1 MHKLDHIVFGARS
14 LEEGTNFIEKKLDI
28 KLSEVGYHDFMGTH
42 NRVVKVD
49 KDIYLEVI
57 AIDPSSKSPN
67 ENRWF
72 NLDNPILQK
81 KLEYSPQMIGYVIE
95 TKDKEILKHFC
106 APIKASRGNY
116 KWNFAMP
123 SLESNLFNK
132 ELIENGIIPSLIN
145 WKSNKPVYE
154 MKNNQLSLKK
164 IEIEILDNQMQYKKI
179 IESIGIIEKLTFTIK
194 KDVVGKNNNA
204 QPIIKALIKDK
215 NINKNILI

>member
-14 LEEGTNFIEKKLDI
+14 LEEGTNFIEKKLGI

-49 KDIYLEVI
+49 KDVYLEVI

-67 ENRWF
+67 QNRWF

-106 APIKASRGNY
+106 TPIEASRGNY

-123 SLESNLFNK
+123 NLESNFFNK

-164 IEIEILDNQMQYKKI
+164 IEIEILDNQMQYKKN

-194 KDVVGKNNNA
+194 KDVVGENNNA

>member
-1 MHKLDHIVFGARS
+1 MHKLDHIVFGATS
-14 LEEGTNFIEKKLDI
+14 LEEGTNFIEKKLGI

-49 KDIYLEVI
+49 KDVYLEVI

-106 APIKASRGNY
+106 TPIEASRGNY

-123 SLESNLFNK
+123 NLESNFFNK

-164 IEIEILDNQMQYKKI
+164 IEIEILDNQMQYKKN

-194 KDVVGKNNNA
+194 KDVVGENNNA

>member
-14 LEEGTNFIEKKLDI
+14 LEEGTNFIEKKLGI

-49 KDIYLEVI
+49 KDVYLEVI

-95 TKDKEILKHFC
+95 TKDKEILKHFYT
-106 APIKASRGNY
+106 PIEASRGNY

-123 SLESNLFNK
+123 SLESNFFNK

-154 MKNNQLSLKK
+154 MKNNQLSSNK
-164 IEIEILDNQMQYKKI
+164 IEIEILDNQMQCKKI
-179 IESIGIIEKLTFTIK
+179 MECIGIIEKLTFSIK
-194 KDVVGKNNNA
+194 NDVVDKNNNT
-204 QPIIKALIKDK
+204 QRIIKVLIKDN

>member
-1 MHKLDHIVFGARS
+1 MHKLDHIVFGART

-57 AIDPSSKSPN
+57 AIDPSSKFPN
-67 ENRWF
+67 GNRWF

-106 APIKASRGNY
+106 TPIQASRGNY

-123 SLESNLFNK
+123 NLDSNFFNK

-145 WKSNKPVYE
+145 WKSSKPITQ
-154 MKNNQLSLKK
+154 MK
-164 IEIEILDNQMQYKKI
+164 DNQFSLNRVEIHIQDYQTQYQKLI
-179 IESIGIIEKLTFTIK
+179 DYMRIIEKLKFSI
-194 KDVVGKNNNA
+194 KNNVVNNNLNA
-204 QPIIKALIKDK
+204 YPIIKASIKD
-215 NINKNILI
+215 NNTNKNILI

>member
-49 KDIYLEVI
+49 KGIYLEVI
-57 AIDPSSKSPN
+57 AIDPSLKSPN
-67 ENRWF
+67 QNRWF

-95 TKDKEILKHFC
+95 TKDKEMLKHFC
-106 APIKASRGNY
+106 TPIKAARGNY

-123 SLESNLFNK
+123 NLESNFFNK

-145 WKSNKPVYE
+145 WKSNKPVHE
-154 MKNNQLSLKK
+154 MKNNHLSLNK

-179 IESIGIIEKLTFTIK
+179 MDSIGIIEKLRFSK
-194 KDVVGKNNNA
+194 KNNTNN
-204 QPIIKALIKDK
+204 QQYNKYPRIKAYIKD
-215 NINKNILI
+215 NNSNKNILL

>member
-1 MHKLDHIVFGARS
+1 MHKLDHIVFAARS

-49 KDIYLEVI
+49 KEIYLEVI

-67 ENRWF
+67 QNRWF
-72 NLDNPILQK
+72 NLDNPVLKK

-95 TKDKEILKHFC
+95 TKDTEILKYFC
-106 APIKASRGNY
+106 NPIQASRGNY

-123 SLESNLFNK
+123 KLESNFFNK

-145 WKSNKPVYE
+145 WKSNKPVHE
-154 MKNNQLSLKK
+154 MKSNQLSLNK
-164 IEIEILDNQMQYKKI
+164 IEIEILDNEMQYKKI
-179 IESIGIIEKLTFTIK
+179 MDFIGIIEKLSVSK
-194 KDVVGKNNNA
+194 KNKTNNDQYNRY
-204 QPIIKALIKDK
+204 PRIKAFIKD
-215 NINKNILI
+215 NNSNKNILL

>member
-14 LEEGTNFIEKKLDI
+14 LEEGTNFIEKKLGI

-49 KDIYLEVI
+49 KDVYLEVI

-106 APIKASRGNY
+106 TPIEASRGNY

-123 SLESNLFNK
+123 SLESNFFNK

-154 MKNNQLSLKK
+154 MKNNQLSLNK

-194 KDVVGKNNNA
+194 KDVVGENNNA

>member
-14 LEEGTNFIEKKLDI
+14 LEEGTNFIEKKLGI
-28 KLSEVGYHDFMGTH
+28 KLSEVGYQDFMGTH

-49 KDIYLEVI
+49 KDVYLEVI

-106 APIKASRGNY
+106 TPIEASRGNY

-123 SLESNLFNK
+123 SLESNFFNK

-154 MKNNQLSLKK
+154 MKNNQLSLNK

-194 KDVVGKNNNA
+194 KDVVGENNNA

>member
-123 SLESNLFNK
+123 NLESNFFNK

-145 WKSNKPVYE
+145 WKSNKPVHE
-154 MKNNQLSLKK
+154 MKNNQLSLNK

-179 IESIGIIEKLTFTIK
+179 MDTIGIIEKLRISAK
-194 KDVVGKNNNA
+194 ININNQQYNEY
-204 QPIIKALIKDK
+204 PRIKAFIKD
-215 NINKNILI
+215 NNSNKNIIL

>member
-57 AIDPSSKSPN
+57 ATDPSSKSPN

-81 KLEYSPQMIGYVIE
+81 KLKYSPQMIGYVIE
-95 TKDKEILKHFC
+95 TKDKEILKHF
-106 APIKASRGNY
+106 
-116 KWNFAMP
+116 
-123 SLESNLFNK
+123 
-132 ELIENGIIPSLIN
+132 
-145 WKSNKPVYE
+145 
-154 MKNNQLSLKK
+154 
-164 IEIEILDNQMQYKKI
+164 
-179 IESIGIIEKLTFTIK
+179 
-194 KDVVGKNNNA
+194 
-204 QPIIKALIKDK
+204 
-215 NINKNILI
+215 

>member
-14 LEEGTNFIEKKLDI
+14 LEEGTNFIEKKLGI

-49 KDIYLEVI
+49 KDVYLEVI

-95 TKDKEILKHFC
+95 TKDKEIFKHFYT
-106 APIKASRGNY
+106 PIEASRGNY

-123 SLESNLFNK
+123 NLESNFFNK

-145 WKSNKPVYE
+145 WKSNKPVHE
-154 MKNNQLSLKK
+154 MKNNQLSLNKM
-164 IEIEILDNQMQYKKI
+164 EIEILDSQIQYKKI
-179 IESIGIIEKLTFTIK
+179 MESIGIIEKLTFSIK
-194 KDVVGKNNNA
+194 NDVVDKNNNT
-204 QPIIKALIKDK
+204 QPIIKALIKDN
-215 NINKNILI
+215 NINKKILI

>member
-14 LEEGTNFIEKKLDI
+14 LEEGTNFIEKKLGI

-49 KDIYLEVI
+49 KDVYLEVI

-106 APIKASRGNY
+106 TPIEASRGNY

-123 SLESNLFNK
+123 SLESNFFNK

-194 KDVVGKNNNA
+194 KDVVGENNNA

>member
-14 LEEGTNFIEKKLDI
+14 LEEGTNFIEKRLDI

-95 TKDKEILKHFC
+95 TKDKEMLKHFC
-106 APIKASRGNY
+106 TPIKASRGNY

-123 SLESNLFNK
+123 NLESNFFNK

-145 WKSNKPVYE
+145 WKSNKPVHE
-154 MKNNQLSLKK
+154 MKNNHLSLNK
-164 IEIEILDNQMQYKKI
+164 IVIEILDNQMQYKKI
-179 IESIGIIEKLTFTIK
+179 MDSIGIIEKLTFSIK
-194 KDVVGKNNNA
+194 NDVVDKNSNT
-204 QPIIKALIKDK
+204 QTIIKALIKDN
-215 NINKNILI
+215 NINKDILI

>member
-14 LEEGTNFIEKKLDI
+14 LEEGTNFIEKKLGI

-49 KDIYLEVI
+49 KDVYLEVI

-123 SLESNLFNK
+123 SLESNFLNK
-132 ELIENGIIPSLIN
+132 ELIENGIIPCLIN

-154 MKNNQLSLKK
+154 MKDNHLSLNK

>member
-1 MHKLDHIVFGARS
+1 MHKLDHIVFGARC

-49 KDIYLEVI
+49 KDVYLEVI

-95 TKDKEILKHFC
+95 TMDKEILKHFC
-106 APIKASRGNY
+106 TPIEASRGNY

-123 SLESNLFNK
+123 SLESNFFNK

-154 MKNNQLSLKK
+154 MKNNQLSLNK

-194 KDVVGKNNNA
+194 KDVVGENNNA

>member
-14 LEEGTNFIEKKLDI
+14 LEEGTNFIEKKLGI

-154 MKNNQLSLKK
+154 MKNNHLSLNK

-179 IESIGIIEKLTFTIK
+179 MDTIGIIEKLRFS
-194 KDVVGKNNNA
+194 GKNKTNN
-204 QPIIKALIKDK
+204 QHYNKYPRIKAYIKD
-215 NINKNILI
+215 NNSNKNIIL

>member
-49 KDIYLEVI
+49 KDVYLEVI

-95 TKDKEILKHFC
+95 TKDKEILKQFST
-106 APIKASRGNY
+106 PIEASRGNY

-123 SLESNLFNK
+123 SLESNFFNK

-145 WKSNKPVYE
+145 WKSNKPVHE
-154 MKNNQLSLKK
+154 MKNNQLSLNK

-179 IESIGIIEKLTFTIK
+179 MDTIGIIEKLRFSK
-194 KDVVGKNNNA
+194 KNKTNNQQYNKY
-204 QPIIKALIKDK
+204 PRIKAFIKD
-215 NINKNILI
+215 NNSNKNILL

>member
-123 SLESNLFNK
+123 SLEINFLNK

-154 MKNNQLSLKK
+154 MKNNHLSLNK

-179 IESIGIIEKLTFTIK
+179 MDTIGIIEKLRFS
-194 KDVVGKNNNA
+194 GKNKTNN
-204 QPIIKALIKDK
+204 QQYNKYPRIKAYIKD
-215 NINKNILI
+215 NNSNKNIIL

>member
-49 KDIYLEVI
+49 KNIYLEVI

-67 ENRWF
+67 EKRWF
-72 NLDNPILQK
+72 NLDNPILQR
-81 KLEYSPQMIGYVIE
+81 KLEHSPQMIGYVIE
-95 TKDKEILKHFC
+95 TKDKEIFKHFC
-106 APIKASRGNY
+106 TPIKAYRGNY

-123 SLESNLFNK
+123 NLESNFFKK

-145 WKSNKPVYE
+145 WKSNKPVHE
-154 MKNNQLSLKK
+154 MKNNQLCLNK
-164 IEIEILDNQMQYKKI
+164 IEIEILDNPMQYKKI
-179 IESIGIIEKLTFTIK
+179 IETIGVIEKLKFLE
-194 KDVVGKNNNA
+194 KNKTNN
-204 QPIIKALIKDK
+204 QQNNTYPRIKAFIKD
-215 NINKNILI
+215 NNSNKNILL

>member
-49 KDIYLEVI
+49 KDIYLEII

-123 SLESNLFNK
+123 NLESNFFNK

-145 WKSNKPVYE
+145 WKSNKPVHE
-154 MKNNQLSLKK
+154 MKNNQLSLNK

-179 IESIGIIEKLTFTIK
+179 MDTIGIIEKLRFSR
-194 KDVVGKNNNA
+194 KNKTNNQQYNKYPRIQA
-204 QPIIKALIKDK
+204 FIKD
-215 NINKNILI
+215 NNSNKNILL

>member
-14 LEEGTNFIEKKLDI
+14 LEEGTNFIEKKLGI

-49 KDIYLEVI
+49 KDVYLEVI

-95 TKDKEILKHFC
+95 TKDKEILKHFYT
-106 APIKASRGNY
+106 PIEASRGNY

-123 SLESNLFNK
+123 SLESNFFNK

-194 KDVVGKNNNA
+194 KDVVGENNNA

>member
-14 LEEGTNFIEKKLDI
+14 LEEGTNFIEKKLGI

-49 KDIYLEVI
+49 KDVYLEVI

-106 APIKASRGNY
+106 TPIEASRGNY

-123 SLESNLFNK
+123 NLESNFFNK

-164 IEIEILDNQMQYKKI
+164 IEIEILDNQMQYKKN

-194 KDVVGKNNNA
+194 KDVVGENNNA

>member
-1 MHKLDHIVFGARS
+1 MPKLDHIVFGARS

-49 KDIYLEVI
+49 KDVYLEVI

-95 TKDKEILKHFC
+95 TKDKEMLKHFC
-106 APIKASRGNY
+106 TPIEASRGNY

-123 SLESNLFNK
+123 SLESNFFNK

-194 KDVVGKNNNA
+194 KDVVGENNNA

>member
-57 AIDPSSKSPN
+57 AIDPSLKSPN
-67 ENRWF
+67 QNRWF

-123 SLESNLFNK
+123 NLESNFFNK

-145 WKSNKPVYE
+145 WKSNKPVHE
-154 MKNNQLSLKK
+154 MKNNHLSLNK

-179 IESIGIIEKLTFTIK
+179 MDSIGIIEKLRFSK
-194 KDVVGKNNNA
+194 KNKTNNQQYNKY
-204 QPIIKALIKDK
+204 PRIKAYIKD
-215 NINKNILI
+215 NNSNKNILL

>member
-14 LEEGTNFIEKKLDI
+14 LEEGTNFIEKKLGI

-67 ENRWF
+67 VNRWF

-81 KLEYSPQMIGYVIE
+81 KLEFSPQMIGYVIE

-123 SLESNLFNK
+123 SLESNFFNK

-145 WKSNKPVYE
+145 WKSNKPVHE
-154 MKNNQLSLKK
+154 MKNNQLSLNK

-179 IESIGIIEKLTFTIK
+179 MDTIGIIEKLRFSR
-194 KDVVGKNNNA
+194 KNKTNNH
-204 QPIIKALIKDK
+204 QYNKYPRIKAFIKD
-215 NINKNILI
+215 NNSNKNILL

>member
-14 LEEGTNFIEKKLDI
+14 LEEGANFIEKKLDI

-67 ENRWF
+67 VNRWF

-123 SLESNLFNK
+123 NLESNFFNK
-132 ELIENGIIPSLIN
+132 KLIENGIIPSLIN
-145 WKSNKPVYE
+145 WKSNKPVHE
-154 MKNNQLSLKK
+154 MKNNHLSLNK
-164 IEIEILDNQMQYKKI
+164 IEIEILDNQMEYKKI
-179 IESIGIIEKLTFTIK
+179 MDTLGGIEKLRFS
-194 KDVVGKNNNA
+194 GKNKTNN
-204 QPIIKALIKDK
+204 QQYNEYPRIKAFIKD
-215 NINKNILI
+215 NNLNKNILL

>member
-14 LEEGTNFIEKKLDI
+14 LEEGTNFIEKKLGI

-49 KDIYLEVI
+49 KDVYLEVI

-106 APIKASRGNY
+106 TPIEASRGNY

-123 SLESNLFNK
+123 SLESNFFNK

-164 IEIEILDNQMQYKKI
+164 IEIEILNNQMQYKKI

>member
-1 MHKLDHIVFGARS
+1 MHKLDHIVFGARC

-28 KLSEVGYHDFMGTH
+28 KLSEVGYHGFMGTH

-49 KDIYLEVI
+49 KDVYLEVI

-72 NLDNPILQK
+72 NLDNPTLQK

-95 TKDKEILKHFC
+95 TKDKEMLKHFC
-106 APIKASRGNY
+106 TPIKASRDNY

-123 SLESNLFNK
+123 NLESNFFNK

-145 WKSNKPVYE
+145 WKSNKPVHE
-154 MKNNQLSLKK
+154 MKNNHLSLNK

-179 IESIGIIEKLTFTIK
+179 MDSIGIIEKLRFSK
-194 KDVVGKNNNA
+194 KNKINNQQYNKY
-204 QPIIKALIKDK
+204 PRIKAYIKD
-215 NINKNILI
+215 NNSNKNILL

>member
-14 LEEGTNFIEKKLDI
+14 LEEGANFIEKKLDI

-123 SLESNLFNK
+123 NLESNFFNK

-145 WKSNKPVYE
+145 WKSNKPVHE
-154 MKNNQLSLKK
+154 MKNNHLSLNK

-179 IESIGIIEKLTFTIK
+179 MDSIGIIEKLRFSK
-194 KDVVGKNNNA
+194 KNKTNNQQYNKY
-204 QPIIKALIKDK
+204 PRIKAYIKD
-215 NINKNILI
+215 NNSNKNILL

>member
-14 LEEGTNFIEKKLDI
+14 LEEGTHFIEKKLGI

-49 KDIYLEVI
+49 KDVYLEVI

-106 APIKASRGNY
+106 TPIEASRGNY
-116 KWNFAMP
+116 KWKFAMP
-123 SLESNLFNK
+123 NLESNFFNK

>member
-14 LEEGTNFIEKKLDI
+14 IEEGTNFIEKKLDI

-123 SLESNLFNK
+123 NLESNFFNK

-145 WKSNKPVYE
+145 WKSNKPVHE
-154 MKNNQLSLKK
+154 MKNNQLSLNK

-179 IESIGIIEKLTFTIK
+179 MDTIGIIEKLRFSR
-194 KDVVGKNNNA
+194 KNKTNNQQYNKYPRIQA
-204 QPIIKALIKDK
+204 FIKD
-215 NINKNILI
+215 NNSNKNILL

>member
-106 APIKASRGNY
+106 SPIEAYRGNY

-123 SLESNLFNK
+123 NLESNFFNK

-154 MKNNQLSLKK
+154 MKNNQLSLRK

-194 KDVVGKNNNA
+194 KDVVGENNNA